1 MIVHVALYFH
11 GEILGRQ
18 HQAGLAIP
26 VVQAPVPGL
35 GVECAPGVLIKTHH
49 KTHVVLAGP
58 DCGVG
63 GIKGATSGGTTVPDI
78 GEL

>member
-11 GEILGRQ
+11 GEILGR
-18 HQAGLAIP
+18 HASGRSRHTSR
-26 VVQAPVPGL
+26 PGPSPGV